1 MPSKSAKMEYRRR
14 VKSSSCRGLR
24 GRTCSKK
31 PGCKSA
37 SGTKRTFC
45 RKKHNTKR
53 LRRSLRLRK

>member
-14 VKSSSCRGLR
+14 VKSSSCRGKSVR
-24 GRTCSKK
+24 KCYATS
-31 PGCKSA
+31 GCKPA